1 MVKRIEILLLL
12 LIVVNSYSQ
21 STKSSLDDAYSKYK
35 NLSNSENST
44 KLIDYLMKQYYL
56 LVEIE
61 ESNLITLK
69 SPSKEIET
77 HRLELIAYNFFE
89 NKENFEKKYKERPL
103 DLSEENLNQY
113 VHIYGKIEEN
123 FGVFRRFLNRKDE
136 EQKELYEEFESNNLN
151 CIPLLIELLK
161 KF

>member
-1 MVKRIEILLLL
+1 M
-12 LIVVNSYSQ
+12 
-21 STKSSLDDAYSKYK
+21 
-35 NLSNSENST
+35 
-44 KLIDYLMKQYYL
+44 
-56 LVEIE
+56 
-61 ESNLITLK
+61 
-69 SPSKEIET
+69 
-77 HRLELIAYNFFE
+77 
-89 NKENFEKKYKERPL
+89 

>member
-69 SPSKEIET
+69 SPTKEIET